1 MNQDAGRDMDARIEP
16 GAAVVAELERME
28 ERLRTAMEAGNVAEL
43 EALIDERLRFVGPD
57 GRVCGKQDDLGLYR
71 SDEQRLSSVVLRG
84 LEVEVH
90 GGTAVAV
97 VEAELDGVFR
107 GAIVNGRHRYLRA
120 WSRSDAGW
128 RIIAGSVCALPRGDA
143 PGP

>member
-1 MNQDAGRDMDARIEP
+1 MDARIEP
-16 GAAVVAELERME
+16 GAAVVAEIERME

-57 GRVCGKQDDLGLYR
+57 GPGLQQAGR
-71 SDEQRLSSVVLRG
+71 SRAVSIGRAATLERGAARSSRSK
-84 LEVEVH
+84 VH

-128 RIIAGSVCALPRGDA
+128 WIIAGSVCALPRGDA